1 MNNTIESPAI
11 QTAREI
17 LHDTAYFKA
26 SKEYARY
33 WVPYFEKDR
42 DAALNAIMNGHPTH
56 EEFLAH
62 KAIYLARCHDLDRI
76 RVDEEVA
83 LKMLDQSAKKFP
95 K

>member
-1 MNNTIESPAI
+1 MNPTPESPAV

-26 SKEYARY
+26 SKEFARY
-33 WVPYFEKDR
+33 WIPYFERER
-42 DAALNAIMNGHPTH
+42 DNALNAIMNGHPTH
-56 EEFLAH
+56 EEFLQH
-62 KAIYLARCHDLDRI
+62 KAIYVARCHDLERI

-83 LKMLDQSAKKFP
+83 LKMIEKFNGTY